1 MCASGGSWL
10 GRYLCS
16 LDANYALAFGGDAWR
31 EVVERAE
38 RAELSKADWQEVVGR
53 ISRYLHNATG
63 ALLHLP
69 VAEAML
75 TYKEKRFVFAIK
87 CFDRCQDSHIL

>member
-1 MCASGGSWL
+1 MYCVPGGSWL

-16 LDANYALAFGGDAWR
+16 LDANYASAFGGDAWR

-38 RAELSKADWQEVVGR
+38 RSELCKADWQEVVGR
-53 ISRYLHNATG
+53 ICRYLHNTSG

-75 TYKEKRFVFAIK
+75 TYKEKRYVRFVIV
-87 CFDRCQDSHIL
+87 HISMV